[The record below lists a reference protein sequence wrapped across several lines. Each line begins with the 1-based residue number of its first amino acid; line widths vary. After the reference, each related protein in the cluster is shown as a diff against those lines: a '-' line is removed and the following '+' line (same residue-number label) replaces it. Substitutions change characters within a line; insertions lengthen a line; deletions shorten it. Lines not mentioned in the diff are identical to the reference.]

1 MTFVQVRTRP
11 IMYRFLIKQVLRYDP
26 GTAREFARIAVRL
39 SCHAVRI
46 FPSLASPPPLPVS
59 VMGLNFPNP
68 VGLAAGFDKNG
79 TMTGSLGPTGFG
91 FVEIG
96 TISPDRPAKGND
108 GIAATISNLE
118 RTRARRLSSPN
129 QMLGINVGS
138 ARRTFSEELID
149 DYISAM
155 EAVWDQADYL
165 TINLSSPHGWAHAA
179 GVSELEVQTLL
190 ERIKDRHDSLSARSG
205 QRLPITV
212 KVAVT
217 GDPIHPAVHIAR
229 DLGFDALTVETRRAD
244 PSDLVCSQIRELAA
258 TLSPTALISVGGIT
272 SVDSA
277 WRRLEAGAALV
288 QLYTGLVEQGPFLAR
303 RIVRDLHAR
312 YARQRRDISS

>member
-1 MTFVQVRTRP
+1 MTFMLVRTRP

-39 SCHAVRI
+39 SCHAARI
-46 FPSLASPPPLPVS
+46 FPSIASPPPLPIS

-79 TMTGSLGPTGFG
+79 AMTGSLGPTGFG

-96 TISPDRPAKGND
+96 TITPDHPTKGND
-108 GIAATISNLE
+108 GIAVTISNLE

-129 QMLGINVGS
+129 QVLGINVGS
-138 ARRTFSEELID
+138 VRRTFSEELID

-165 TINLSSPHGWAHAA
+165 AINLSSPHGWAHAA
-179 GVSELEVQTLL
+179 GVNELEVRTLL
-190 ERIKDRHDSLSARSG
+190 ERIKDRHDSLTARTG
-205 QRLPITV
+205 RRIPITA

-217 GDPIHPAVHIAR
+217 GDCIPPAAHIAG
-229 DLGFDALTVETRRAD
+229 DLGFDALTVATKRTE

-258 TLSPTALISVGGIT
+258 GLSPTALISVGGIT

-303 RIVRDLHAR
+303 RIVRGLYTR
-312 YARQRRDISS
+312 YARQRRDIRP

>member
-1 MTFVQVRTRP
+1 MTSILVRARP
-11 IMYRFLIKQVLRYDP
+11 IMYQFLIRQVFHYDSR
-26 GTAREFARIAVRL
+26 TARQFARTAVRL
-39 SCHAVRI
+39 SCHAVRMI
-46 FPSLASPPPLPVS
+46 PFIASPPPIPVS

-79 TMTGSLGPTGFG
+79 SLTGSLGPAGFG

-96 TISPDRPAKGND
+96 TITPDRPTKRND
-108 GIAATISNLE
+108 GIAVMISNLK
-118 RTRARRLSSPN
+118 RTRSRRLSGPG
-129 QMLGINVGS
+129 QLLGVNVGS
-138 ARRTFSEELID
+138 VRTTFSEELID
-149 DYISAM
+149 DFISAM
-155 EAVWDQADYL
+155 EVVWDQADYL

-244 PSDLVCSQIRELAA
+244 PSNLVCSQIRELAA